1 MTEKV
6 ITINTQPGIRRDG
19 TTLDGDQY
27 SDGLWVRFQRGRP
40 RKMAGYRVITDQV
53 NGPTRGMFVDSN
65 NGINNIFSSYASGIQ
80 VIGVDNNGVGSGVN
94 NFTFT
99 GSALTLGTL
108 VAGTGYTNGFYN
120 GVPMTGGTGTGL
132 YCNITIAGGSVT
144 SVVITDSGPI
154 LTLGAI
160 TGGSAYTDGTYTNV
174 PLTGGLGFGA
184 IATITVTAGAVTAV
198 ALTNLGAAY
207 SSGDVLSATQANL
220 GGTGSGFSVLV
231 STITLAYVRSGV
243 GYTVGNVLSASATNL
258 GGTVTTPFSIQ
269 VATISSVFTPNASNL
284 YQFDASYDSGGGVNQ
299 LLVHPGRNLVEIDS
313 TVNTPVLYGN
323 INGTALT
330 ALRDI
335 SGTNPTGS
343 LIEVSG
349 GVVALHPYIFVYGNA
364 GLIKNNSAGNPL
376 DWNGAD
382 ANETNVATGKIVK
395 GLPVRGGTNAPSGLF
410 WSLDSLIR
418 VSYLGGT
425 GSPPTFWRYDIITSQ
440 SSILSSSSVIE
451 YDGIYYWCGVD
462 RFLMYNGVVQEIPN
476 DMNQNW
482 FFDNLNYAQR
492 QKVWAWKVPRFGEI
506 WWFYPRGNAT
516 ECTDAIIYNVR
527 EKTWYDAG
535 QAIGAQRSSGYFSN
549 VFRFPVA
556 GGTQDIGGGYVNLW
570 QHETG
575 VNVVDGAVI
584 SAVQS
589 SFTTHD
595 LSLVTGNP
603 AQETPIGDN
612 YWTHLERVE
621 PDFILAGTM
630 NCYVTGRPYA
640 QAADVTSSPY
650 TFDSTTTKI
659 DMREQRRE
667 IRLTFE
673 SNIIDGNYQMGRILL
688 SVDAGDVRGYTP

>member
-40 RKMAGYRVITDQV
+40 RKMAGYRRISNQIY
-53 NGPTRGMFVDSN
+53 GPTRGMFVDSA
-65 NGINNIFSSYASGIQ
+65 NGINNIFTSYASGLQ
-80 VIGVDNNGVGSGVN
+80 VIGVDNSGVGSGVS

-99 GSALTLGTL
+99 GPVATLGTI
-108 VAGTGYTNGFYN
+108 VPGAGYTNGTYN
-120 GVPMTGGTGTGL
+120 DVALTGGTGTGAKA
-132 YCNITIAGGSVT
+132 NIVVAGGVVT
-144 SVVITDSGPI
+144 
-154 LTLGAI
+154 
-160 TGGSAYTDGTYTNV
+160 
-174 PLTGGLGFGA
+174 
-184 IATITVTAGAVTAV
+184 TVTLTAAGT
-198 ALTNLGAAY
+198 
-207 SSGDVLSATQANL
+207 
-220 GGTGSGFSVLV
+220 
-231 STITLAYVRSGV
+231 
-243 GYTVGNVLSASATNL
+243 GYTVGDSLTAPAASI
-258 GGTVTTPFSIQ
+258 GGTGAGFSIP
-269 VATISSVFTPNASNL
+269 VATITAVFTASSLNL

-299 LLVHPGRNLVEIDS
+299 LLVHPGQNLAEIDS
-313 TVNTPVLYGN
+313 TTNTPVLYGP
-323 INGTALT
+323 INGTVLT
-330 ALRDI
+330 ALRDV
-335 SGTNPTGS
+335 SGTGPTGS

-425 GSPPTFWRYDIITSQ
+425 GSPPAFWRYDIITSQ

-476 DMNQNW
+476 NMNQNW
-482 FFDNLNYAQR
+482 FFDNLNYTQR

-549 VFRFPVA
+549 VFKYPVA
-556 GGTQDIGGGYVNLW
+556 GGTEDIGGGFIKLW
-570 QHETG
+570 QHE
-575 VNVVDGAVI
+575 VDVDVVDGAST
-584 SAVQS
+584 SAIQS
-589 SFTTHD
+589 YFITHD

-612 YWTHLERVE
+612 YWTHLERLE
-621 PDFILAGTM
+621 PDFVQVGDM
-630 NCYVTGRPYA
+630 NCYVIGRPYA
-640 QAADVTSSPY
+640 QAADVISSPY
-650 TFDSTTTKI
+650 TFSPTTTKI

-667 IRLTFE
+667 IRIEFE
-673 SNIIDGNYQMGRILL
+673 SNVIGGNYQMGRVLL

>member
-40 RKMAGYRVITDQV
+40 RKMAGYRRISNQIY
-53 NGPTRGMFVDSN
+53 GPTRGMFVDSA
-65 NGINNIFSSYASGIQ
+65 NGINNIFTSYASGLQ
-80 VIGVDNNGVGSGVN
+80 VIGVDNNGVGSGVSD
-94 NFTFT
+94 FTFT
-99 GSALTLGTL
+99 GPVATLGTI
-108 VAGTGYTNGFYN
+108 VGGTAYTNGTYN
-120 GVPMTGGTGTGL
+120 NVTLTGGTGTGAKA
-132 YCNITIAGGSVT
+132 TIVVAGGVVT
-144 SVVITDSGPI
+144 TV
-154 LTLGAI
+154 
-160 TGGSAYTDGTYTNV
+160 
-174 PLTGGLGFGA
+174 
-184 IATITVTAGAVTAV
+184 TITAAGTGYTVGDSLTAP
-198 ALTNLGAAY
+198 AA
-207 SSGDVLSATQANL
+207 SI
-220 GGTGSGFSVLV
+220 GGTGSGFSVPIA
-231 STITLAYVRSGV
+231 TITAVF
-243 GYTVGNVLSASATNL
+243 AS
-258 GGTVTTPFSIQ
+258 
-269 VATISSVFTPNASNL
+269 NANNL

-299 LLVHPGRNLVEIDS
+299 LLVHPGQNLAEIDS
-313 TVNTPVLYGN
+313 TTNTNVLYGS
-323 INGTALT
+323 ITGTVLT
-330 ALRDI
+330 ALRDV
-335 SGTNPTGS
+335 SGTSPTGS
-343 LIEVSG
+343 LIQVSG

-376 DWNGAD
+376 DWNSAD

-425 GSPPTFWRYDIITSQ
+425 GSPPQFWRYDIITSQ

-482 FFDNLNYAQR
+482 FFDNLNYTQR

-556 GGTQDIGGGYVNLW
+556 GGTEDVGGGFIKLW
-570 QHETG
+570 EHEIG
-575 VNVVDGAVI
+575 VDVVDGASI
-584 SAVQS
+584 SAIQS
-589 SFTTHD
+589 TFTTHD

-612 YWTHLERVE
+612 FWTHLERVE
-621 PDFILAGTM
+621 PDFVQAGDM
-630 NCYVTGRPYA
+630 NCYIIGRPYA
-640 QAADVTSSPY
+640 QAADVTSAPY
-650 TFDSTTTKI
+650 TFSSTTTKI

-667 IRLTFE
+667 IRIEFE
-673 SNIIDGNYQMGRILL
+673 SNVIGGNYQMGRILL

>member
-1 MTEKV
+1 MTAKV

-40 RKMAGYRVITDQV
+40 RKLAGYNRISNQIK
-53 NGPTRGMFVDSN
+53 GPTRGMFVDST
-65 NGINNIFSSYASGIQ
+65 NGINNIFTSWSGGIQ
-80 VIGVDNNGVGSGVN
+80 VIGVDNNGVGAGVS

-99 GSALTLGTL
+99 GPVLTLNTL
-108 VAGTGYTNGFYN
+108 VGGTGYTNGSYTN
-120 GVPMTGGTGTGL
+120 VSL
-132 YCNITIAGGSVT
+132 
-144 SVVITDSGPI
+144 
-154 LTLGAI
+154 
-160 TGGSAYTDGTYTNV
+160 TGGSGI
-174 PLTGGLGFGA
+174 GA
-184 IATITVTAGAVTAV
+184 TANITVAGGAVTVVTLVNA
-198 ALTNLGAAY
+198 
-207 SSGDVLSATQANL
+207 
-220 GGTGSGFSVLV
+220 GT
-231 STITLAYVRSGV
+231 
-243 GYTVGNVLSASATNL
+243 GYTVGNTLSAANTSI
-258 GGTVTTPFSIQ
+258 GGTGAGFSIN
-269 VATISSVFTPNASNL
+269 VATISPVFTANANNL
-284 YQFDASYDSGGGVNQ
+284 YQFDTSYDSGGSVNQ
-299 LLVHPGRNLVEIDS
+299 LLVHPGQNLAQIDS
-313 TVNTPVLYGN
+313 TVNTSVLYGA
-323 INGTALT
+323 INGTILT
-330 ALRDI
+330 ALRDV
-335 SGTNPTGS
+335 SGTGPSGN

-349 GVVALHPYIFVYGNA
+349 GVIALHPYIFVYGNA

-425 GSPPTFWRYDIITSQ
+425 GSPPQFWRYDIITSQ

-482 FFDNLNYAQR
+482 FFDNLNYNQR

-506 WWFYPRGNAT
+506 WWFYPRGAAT

-535 QAIGAQRSSGYFSN
+535 QAVGAQRSSGYFSN

-556 GGTQDIGGGYVNLW
+556 GGTEDIGGGYVKLW
-570 QHETG
+570 QHEVG
-575 VNVVDGAVI
+575 VNVVDGAAA
-584 SAVQS
+584 SALQS
-589 SFTTHD
+589 YFVTHD

-603 AQETPIGDN
+603 AQESPIGDN
-612 YWTHLERVE
+612 FWTHLERVE
-621 PDFILAGTM
+621 PDFLQVGDM
-630 NCYVTGRPYA
+630 NCYVIGRPYA
-640 QAADVTSSPY
+640 QAPDVTSSAYQFSP
-650 TFDSTTTKI
+650 TTTKI

-667 IRLTFE
+667 IRLQFE

>member
-27 SDGLWVRFQRGRP
+27 SDGVWVRFQRGRP
-40 RKMAGYRVITDQV
+40 RKMAGYRRISDQIY
-53 NGPTRGMFVDSN
+53 GPTRGMFVDSA
-65 NGINNIFSSYASGIQ
+65 NGINNIFTSYASGLQ
-80 VIGVDNNGVGSGVN
+80 VIGVDNSGVGSGVSD
-94 NFTFT
+94 FTFT
-99 GSALTLGTL
+99 GPVATLGTI
-108 VAGTGYTNGFYN
+108 VGGTAYTNGTYN
-120 GVPMTGGTGTGL
+120 NVTLTGGTGTGAKA
-132 YCNITIAGGSVT
+132 TIVVAGGVVT
-144 SVVITDSGPI
+144 TV
-154 LTLGAI
+154 
-160 TGGSAYTDGTYTNV
+160 
-174 PLTGGLGFGA
+174 
-184 IATITVTAGAVTAV
+184 TITAAGTGYTVGDSLTAP
-198 ALTNLGAAY
+198 AA
-207 SSGDVLSATQANL
+207 SI
-220 GGTGSGFSVLV
+220 GGTGSGFSVPIA
-231 STITLAYVRSGV
+231 TITAVF
-243 GYTVGNVLSASATNL
+243 AS
-258 GGTVTTPFSIQ
+258 
-269 VATISSVFTPNASNL
+269 NANNL

-299 LLVHPGRNLVEIDS
+299 LLVHPGQNLAEIDS
-313 TVNTPVLYGN
+313 TTNTNVLYGS
-323 INGTALT
+323 ITGTVLT
-330 ALRDI
+330 ALRDV
-335 SGTNPTGS
+335 SGTSPTGS
-343 LIEVSG
+343 LIQVSG

-376 DWNGAD
+376 DWNSAD

-425 GSPPTFWRYDIITSQ
+425 GSPPQFWRYDIITSQ

-482 FFDNLNYAQR
+482 FFDNLNYTQR

-556 GGTQDIGGGYVNLW
+556 GGTEDVGGGFIKLW
-570 QHETG
+570 EHEIG
-575 VNVVDGAVI
+575 VDVVDGASI
-584 SAVQS
+584 SAIQS
-589 SFTTHD
+589 TFTTHD

-612 YWTHLERVE
+612 FWTHLERVE
-621 PDFILAGTM
+621 PDFVQAGDM
-630 NCYVTGRPYA
+630 NCYIIGRPYA
-640 QAADVTSSPY
+640 QAADVTSAPY
-650 TFDSTTTKI
+650 TFSSTTTKI

-667 IRLTFE
+667 IRIEFE
-673 SNIIDGNYQMGRILL
+673 SNVIGGNYQMGRILL

>member
-1 MTEKV
+1 
-6 ITINTQPGIRRDG
+6 
-19 TTLDGDQY
+19 
-27 SDGLWVRFQRGRP
+27 
-40 RKMAGYRVITDQV
+40 
-53 NGPTRGMFVDSN
+53 MFVDSA
-65 NGINNIFSSYASGIQ
+65 NGINNIFTSYASGLQ
-80 VIGVDNNGVGSGVN
+80 VIGVDNSGVGSGVSD
-94 NFTFT
+94 FTFT
-99 GSALTLGTL
+99 GPVATLGTI
-108 VAGTGYTNGFYN
+108 VGGTAYTNGTYN
-120 GVPMTGGTGTGL
+120 NVTLTGGTGTGAKA
-132 YCNITIAGGSVT
+132 TIVVAGGVVT
-144 SVVITDSGPI
+144 TV
-154 LTLGAI
+154 
-160 TGGSAYTDGTYTNV
+160 
-174 PLTGGLGFGA
+174 
-184 IATITVTAGAVTAV
+184 TITAAGTGYTVGDSLTAP
-198 ALTNLGAAY
+198 AA
-207 SSGDVLSATQANL
+207 SI
-220 GGTGSGFSVLV
+220 GGTGSGFSVPIA
-231 STITLAYVRSGV
+231 TITAVF
-243 GYTVGNVLSASATNL
+243 AS
-258 GGTVTTPFSIQ
+258 
-269 VATISSVFTPNASNL
+269 NANNL

-299 LLVHPGRNLVEIDS
+299 LLVHPGQNLAEIDS
-313 TVNTPVLYGN
+313 TTNTNVLYGS
-323 INGTALT
+323 ITGTVLT
-330 ALRDI
+330 ALRDV
-335 SGTNPTGS
+335 SGTSPTGS
-343 LIEVSG
+343 LIQVSG

-376 DWNGAD
+376 DWNSAD

-425 GSPPTFWRYDIITSQ
+425 GSPPQFWRYDIITSQ

-482 FFDNLNYAQR
+482 FFDNLNYTQR

-556 GGTQDIGGGYVNLW
+556 GGTEDVGGGFIKLW
-570 QHETG
+570 EHEIG
-575 VNVVDGAVI
+575 VDVVDGASI
-584 SAVQS
+584 SAIQS
-589 SFTTHD
+589 TFTTHD

-612 YWTHLERVE
+612 FWTHLERVE
-621 PDFILAGTM
+621 PDFVQAGDM
-630 NCYVTGRPYA
+630 NCYIIGRPYA
-640 QAADVTSSPY
+640 QAADVTSAPY
-650 TFDSTTTKI
+650 TFSSTTTKI

-667 IRLTFE
+667 IRIEFE
-673 SNIIDGNYQMGRILL
+673 SNVIGGNYQMGRILL